1 MHLSPQESVCGIYAV
16 VFISCKLALVSQDL
30 ELFSGS
36 LRYNIEYGLKGCT
49 YEKVRD
55 AAKKAKAKAFFS
67 ELKDQYD
74 TGTNTQTNPV
84 SLMSF
89 T

>member
-1 MHLSPQESVCGIYAV
+1 MLLL
-16 VFISCKLALVSQDL
+16 FCKLALLSQDL

-55 AAKKAKAKAFFS
+55 AAKKARADAFFS
-67 ELKDQYD
+67 ELEDQYD
-74 TGTNTQTNPV
+74 TGTNTQT
-84 SLMSF
+84 LLL
-89 T
+89 

>member
-1 MHLSPQESVCGIYAV
+1 M
-16 VFISCKLALVSQDL
+16 SQDL

-36 LRYNIEYGLKGCT
+36 LRYNVEYGLKGCT

-55 AAKKAKAKAFFS
+55 AAKKAKADAFIS

-74 TGTNTQTNPV
+74 TGTNTNKPCFFNVFRIRTV
-84 SLMSF
+84 YA
-89 T
+89 